1 MNSINPIGSTNSMA
15 AYKVADDSQK
25 TDATKKAV
33 HHGHGGGHH
42 RAEAPAPTPD
52 VDPTTG
58 TSTSSIL
65 DVTA

>member
-1 MNSINPIGSTNSMA
+1 MNSINPIGSTTSMA

-25 TDATKKAV
+25 PDATKKA
-33 HHGHGGGHH
+33 GRHGGGHH
-42 RAEAPAPTPD
+42 RAEAPAPAPD
-52 VDPTTG
+52 VDPATG